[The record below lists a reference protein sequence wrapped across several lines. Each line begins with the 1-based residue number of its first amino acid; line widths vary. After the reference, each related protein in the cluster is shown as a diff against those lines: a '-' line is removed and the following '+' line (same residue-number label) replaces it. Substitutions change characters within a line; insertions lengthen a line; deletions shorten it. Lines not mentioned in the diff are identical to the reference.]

1 MATSEP
7 GGGRLASWFGS
18 RAHYLGSGGAA
29 IGVVSGLAA
38 GVGVWTAAMAVGLY
52 GAGAVLGWSFAGG
65 TQPPPPPPPPPPVGQ
80 DGGTRQPGVEER
92 LLVPTP
98 VEVLRAEVLER
109 SAEPAP
115 GGWPSEAARAAQQ
128 LLAVCGARLAVPATD
143 EVADTVARQLT
154 STLDWY
160 ERALLWQRMEPQA
173 TDPTDE
179 FLSRVDHALARLTHC

>member
-65 TQPPPPPPPPPPVGQ
+65 TQPPPPKPPVGQ
-80 DGGTRQPGVEER
+80 NGGTRQPGFEKR
-92 LLVPTP
+92 NLGPTP
-98 VEVLRAEVLER
+98 VEVLRAEVVER
-109 SAEPAP
+109 SAEPVPA
-115 GGWPSEAARAAQQ
+115 GWPTEAAQAAQQ

-143 EVADTVARQLT
+143 EVADAVARQLT

-160 ERALLWQRMEPQA
+160 ERALLWQRVAPQA